1 MNIASENAVT
11 AGIILIALG
20 ILAIGYY
27 RTRPY
32 GKMGLLSWLQS
43 VALMAPW
50 LLFFGLLATG
60 VYIDLVGIIALV
72 VTSAG
77 AYMLLGNK
85 LRSLSQDPAQREEV
99 EKMLSA
105 NRNRKENAEV
115 TDAANTD
122 PIASPIL
129 TEPTASL
136 EDLQA
141 MQSIFGVDTFFAT
154 DTIPYQDGAYF
165 RGNLR
170 GDAELVYARLAAKL
184 QERLSDR
191 FRLYMLASPEGKP
204 LVLILPSRND
214 PQPLTVQQNVLVAVL
229 AIATVATTLGTGAIL
244 MGFDLFSHFA
254 RLLEVLPIAA
264 GLWMVLLAHEFGHQW
279 MAGKRQVRFSWPF
292 FLPTWQIGSFGA
304 LNRFESA
311 IPDRKVL
318 FDVAFAGPA
327 AGISLSL
334 AMVMVGFYLSHPGSL
349 FQIPSLYFKGSLLV
363 GTIAKAILGTALE
376 GEIVDVHPLAIVGW
390 LGLVINALNL
400 MPAGTLDGGRIVQA
414 IYGRKTTGRTTITTI
429 VVLGLVSFINPLAL
443 YWAALIL
450 ILQRDLERPSLNELV
465 EPDDTRAALAL
476 LALLLAI
483 VTLIPLSPSVAGT
496 LGIGG

>member
-43 VALMAPW
+43 VALMTPW
-50 LLFFGLLATG
+50 LLFFALLATG
-60 VYIDLVGIIALV
+60 VYINLVGVIALV
-72 VTSAG
+72 AASAG
-77 AYMLLGNK
+77 AYMFLGNR
-85 LRSLSQDPAQREEV
+85 LRSLSQDPAQQEEV
-99 EKMLSA
+99 EKILLA
-105 NRNRKENAEV
+105 NRNRKEKAEV

-122 PIASPIL
+122 PIAAPIL
-129 TEPTASL
+129 TEPTVSP

-154 DTIPYQDGAYF
+154 ESIPYQDGAYF
-165 RGNLR
+165 KGNLR
-170 GDAELVYARLAAKL
+170 GDAEVVYTRLAGKL
-184 QERLSDR
+184 EERLGDR

-204 LVLILPSRND
+204 LVLILPGRND

-244 MGFDLFSHFA
+244 MGFDLFSNLD
-254 RLLEVLPIAA
+254 RLSEVLPIAV
-264 GLWMVLLAHEFGHQW
+264 GLWVVLLAHEFGHQW

-327 AGISLSL
+327 AGVSISL
-334 AMVMVGFYLSHPGSL
+334 AMAIVGFYLSHSGSL

-376 GEIVDVHPLAIVGW
+376 GEIVGVHPLAIVGW

-414 IYGRKTTGRTTITTI
+414 IYGRKTTGRTTIATI
-429 VVLGLVSFINPLAL
+429 IVLGLVSFINPLAL